1 MLHLEVMA
9 GTTVVSRHTMSSR
22 AFAVGRGP
30 GNDLVLGDET
40 VSARHFRVW
49 MQSGRLL
56 AADVGSRNGT
66 WRNGERLSS
75 TVVMAAGDWLR
86 VGENTWVRIVES
98 EVDASLPVLED
109 VATGQRHAFQRDRLS
124 FAEMPCFKGVQALPW
139 LVLEPD
145 GEIWLEGDESAQL
158 LALNQPFVV
167 GERQFCLR
175 PAHRSYQITRDAVLA
190 HELPRTRYPYLLV
203 GRLDG
208 TIGPEVALSCA
219 ESRKSLTLTAD
230 NRALL
235 LFILGRKF
243 AADIEVSADHG
254 ESGWCHDEEVAVGIW
269 GRALATQQLGNLNVL
284 VWRVRRE
291 LQLAGFEPACL
302 EKRRRHLRLRIERAD
317 VR

>member
-40 VSARHFRVW
+40 VSAKHFRVW

-66 WRNGERLSS
+66 WRGGERISS
-75 TVVMAAGDWLR
+75 TVVLAAGDWLR
-86 VGENTWVRIVES
+86 VGESTWVRIVES
-98 EVDASLPVLED
+98 EVDASLPVVED

-124 FAEMPCFKGVQALPW
+124 FGAMPGMVGAKSLPW
-139 LVLEPD
+139 LVVEPD

-158 LALNQPFVV
+158 LSVDQPFVV
-167 GERQFCLR
+167 AERHFCLR
-175 PAHRSYQITRDAVLA
+175 TAQRSQQITRDAVLA
-190 HELPRTRYPYLLV
+190 HELPRTRYPYLLA

-208 TIGPEVALSCA
+208 TIGPEVTLSCA
-219 ESRKSLTLTAD
+219 ESRKTICLTSD

-235 LFILGRKF
+235 VYILGRKF
-243 AADIEVSADHG
+243 AADLERGDEHLEA
-254 ESGWCHDEEVAVGIW
+254 GWCHDEEVAVGIW

-291 LQLAGFEPACL
+291 LQQGGFEPACL

-317 VR
+317 IR